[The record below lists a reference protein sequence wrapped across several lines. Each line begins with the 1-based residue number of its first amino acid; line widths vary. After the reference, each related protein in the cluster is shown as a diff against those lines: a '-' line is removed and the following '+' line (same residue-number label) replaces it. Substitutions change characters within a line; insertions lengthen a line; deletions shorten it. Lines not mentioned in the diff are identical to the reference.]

1 MHAQVY
7 PPSRTTQFVLVGRGE
22 GVDAEELI
30 VPSTRARRARRPRGR
45 LWALLRTTFV

>member
-7 PPSRTTQFVLVGRGE
+7 PPSRTTQFVFVGRG

-30 VPSTRARRARRPRGR
+30 VPSTRARRARRPRQGR
-45 LWALLRTTFV
+45 LWALLRPTYV